1 MAFPKI
7 LRHKAS
13 GPARASRRN
22 RFRDQFVM
30 RLAELEGRLLM
41 SANVPAGSDSP
52 LSSIFWNGGPS
63 TNPANPPSS
72 FIPGISEAPVLKT
85 ITITNTSEITIF
97 PILRNANT
105 GQLPSNLNPNN
116 PGNYY
121 DPQDYHNQEYRAY
134 LGYVDAT
141 GQHFGLKPGAS
152 MTFRVPL
159 VFWDSARM
167 YVATDGNDLV
177 PDDIVNGSNP
187 FRYDPTSTRGVSV
200 SGTPDSWVTQFT
212 AGATE
217 TAGLMMFYHATRPQ
231 GIALDAPAQLTEFTI
246 RAPYLTNWLTEKKI
260 AETTVEYN
268 YDVSYVDSLTAPISM
283 EATDVPVPIPDIPNP
298 PTIGYHY
305 GWAGSNLSNGD
316 TTKPGTMQYM
326 IDSFVKNQGIA
337 SIGQYF
343 GTHGWPEYFN
353 PNGILNIPSGANLF
367 ANSPLN
373 GQLSSYY
380 TYGPNNS
387 WMLSSGGEGPVQMT
401 ASGVIVDSQTLNC
414 GFLSVAARDAFF
426 DTLQSW
432 KDQGQDSYVKNS
444 EMTEFGQILNFE
456 KYEDPNLPGV
466 KVTVKGP
473 IAVTGNQSLIFYR
486 SVKDYATTAITNL
499 WYSWAKYY
507 VDQFAG
513 KTAPT
518 GLAGSIGA
526 TSSTIKLNSPAP
538 ASLAVGMS
546 VTGDGLTPA
555 EGTTIIVLNISDDRK
570 QIRLSQI
577 SNAGGS
583 GKYSFANPTPMAFSD
598 TTGIMSVTLTNGGTG
613 YDPKN
618 PPQITLEGGGGTGAK
633 ATAVVGE
640 TGSITQI
647 VITDSGTGYT
657 SAPTVV
663 IPGNAQAT
671 ATVGSF
677 AKTFPLTFTKDQQ
690 QTALAFASSVYAAM
704 FSESQIPN
712 YTVKN
717 PIMPAAMSLVYTT
730 IGCDVTNIPNAKPV
744 GAVEF
749 NAQVEADIRDL
760 IKSILRGVPD
770 FTRVPEAQW
779 YPHPAT
785 WQGGQQFNVY
795 NLDPYVWFV
804 HEVLGLSGYG
814 FSVDD
819 DTSDVGA
826 YASNYTPQMER
837 VNPNHLEIVFS
848 GLGQLPNQKKW
859 YGNAQYGE
867 ITDIGTISNPTDPD
881 LPYAGKTIVT
891 LTDQTKYWQIQPPG
905 DTLIG
910 AYVIGPGIPAGTI
923 ITMMES
929 SRGLVLVLSNRAP
942 NAKNVQITVTG
953 APPVNPLYDSGFETP
968 VQTQTPP
975 ANFVL
980 DPGGTPW
987 DFNAKAGI
995 AGNGST
1001 YTAQNGPAPEG
1012 KQVALLGPAGGIRQ
1026 KVTLQAGNYVL
1037 SFYAAQR
1044 RRGNSVDRQTISVL
1058 LDGEVIGTIVPSG
1071 SNYTGYTVRFTASAG
1086 KHIIG
1091 LADMGATNDA
1101 TALIDGVAIVARQQT
1116 QQPAALRTPP
1126 TAPAAAGSAQAA
1138 AAKSALVRPAKLATI
1153 APAANRAARIAAVRA
1168 KWAALRAARAN
1179 RLS

>member
-7 LRHKAS
+7 LRQKAS
-13 GPARASRRN
+13 EPARPNRRN

-30 RLAELEGRLLM
+30 RLAELESRLLM
-41 SANVPAGSDSP
+41 SADVPAGSDSP
-52 LSSIFWNGGPS
+52 LGSIFWNGGPS
-63 TNPANPPSS
+63 TNPAAPPAS
-72 FIPGISEAPVLKT
+72 FIKGITEAPVLKT

-134 LGYVDAT
+134 VGYVDAT

-167 YVATDGNDLV
+167 YVATDGKDLV

-200 SGTPDSWVTQFT
+200 SGTADSWVTQFT
-212 AGATE
+212 AGANE
-217 TAGLMMFYHATRPQ
+217 SAGLMMFYHATRPQ

-246 RAPYLTNWLTEKKI
+246 RAPYLTHWLTEEEV

-283 EATDVPVPIPDIPNP
+283 EATDVPVPIPGNPTP

-305 GWAGSNLSNGD
+305 GWAGSDLSNGN
-316 TTKPGTMQYM
+316 TTTPGTMQYM
-326 IDSFVKNQGIA
+326 IESFVKNQGIA

-373 GQLSSYY
+373 AQKSSYF
-380 TYGPNNS
+380 TYGPDNS
-387 WMLSSGGEGPVQMT
+387 WMLSSGGEGPVQST
-401 ASGVIVDSQTLNC
+401 AGGAIVDSQTLRC
-414 GFLSVAARDAFF
+414 DFLTKAARDAFF
-426 DTLQSW
+426 DTLQGW
-432 KDQGQDSYVKNS
+432 KDQGLDFYAKNS
-444 EMTEFGQILNFE
+444 TLTEFGQVTNFV
-456 KYEDPNLPGV
+456 KNEDPNLPGV
-466 KVTVKGP
+466 VVTVKGP
-473 IAVTGNQSLIFYR
+473 VTLTGGQSFIFYR
-486 SVKDYATTAITNL
+486 PVTDYATTAITNL

-513 KTAPT
+513 KTAPSN
-518 GLAGSIGA
+518 LPGSIA
-526 TSSTIKLNSPAP
+526 AKSSTIQLSKPAP

-546 VTGDGLTPA
+546 VTGAGLVPA
-555 EGTTIIVLNISDDRK
+555 NGTSIIVLYISDDRK
-570 QIRLSQI
+570 QIRVSQV
-577 SNAGGS
+577 STSGGS
-583 GKYSFANPTPMAFSD
+583 GGYSFANPTPMAFSD
-598 TTGIMSVTLTNGGTG
+598 TTGIMSVSITNAGSG

-618 PPQITLEGGGGTGAK
+618 PPQVTFQGGGGSGAT
-633 ATAVVGE
+633 ATAVVGDNG
-640 TGSITQI
+640 TITQI
-647 VITDSGTGYT
+647 VMTASGTGYT

-663 IPGNAQAT
+663 ISGNAQAT
-671 ATVGSF
+671 AAVGSF

-690 QTALAFASSVYAAM
+690 QTALAFAGSVYAAM
-704 FSESQIPN
+704 FAESQIPQF
-712 YTVKN
+712 TVNN

-730 IGCDVTNIPNAKPV
+730 IGCDVTHIPNA
-744 GAVEF
+744 
-749 NAQVEADIRDL
+749 NDSNSQIEADVRDL
-760 IKSILRGVPD
+760 IKSILRGVYD
-770 FTRVPEAQW
+770 FTKVPEAQW

-848 GLGQLPNQKKW
+848 GLGNLPNQKKW
-859 YGNAQYGE
+859 YGNAQYGM
-867 ITDIGTISNPTDPD
+867 IQDIGTISNPTDSR

-891 LTDQTKYWQIQPPG
+891 LTDETKYWQIQPPG
-905 DTLIG
+905 PSLIG

-923 ITMMES
+923 ITEMES
-929 SRGLVLVLSNRAP
+929 SRGLVLVLSNKAP
-942 NAKNVQITVTG
+942 GAKAVQIIVTG
-953 APPVNPLYDSGFETP
+953 APPVNPLSNSGFETP
-968 VQTQTPP
+968 QLTQTPP
-975 ANFVL
+975 GNFVL
-980 DPGGTPW
+980 DPDGTLW

-1012 KQVALLGPAGGIRQ
+1012 KQVALLGAAGGIRQ

-1037 SFYAAQR
+1037 SFFAAQR
-1044 RRGNSVDRQTISVL
+1044 KRGNSVDRQTISVL
-1058 LDGEVIGTIVPSG
+1058 LDGEVIGTVVPSG
-1071 SNYTGYTVRFTASAG
+1071 PNYTGYTVRFTAPAG
-1086 KHIIG
+1086 QHIIG
-1091 LADMGATNDA
+1091 LADIGATNDA
-1101 TALIDGVAIVARQQT
+1101 TALIDNVAIVARQQT

-1126 TAPAAAGSAQAA
+1126 AAPAVAGSAQAS
-1138 AAKSALVRPAKLATI
+1138 AAKTALVRPAKLATL

-1168 KWAALRAARAN
+1168 KWAALRAARAH

>member
-1 MAFPKI
+1 MAFSKI
-7 LRHKAS
+7 LRLKTS
-13 GPARASRRN
+13 GPARLKRRN
-22 RFRDQFVM
+22 SFRDQFVM
-30 RLAELEGRLLM
+30 RLAELESRLLM

-63 TNPANPPSS
+63 TNPASPPSS
-72 FIPGISEAPVLKT
+72 FIAGINAAPVLKT

-167 YVATDGNDLV
+167 YVATDGKDLV

-200 SGTPDSWVTQFT
+200 SGTANSWVTQFT
-212 AGATE
+212 AGANE
-217 TAGLMMFYHATRPQ
+217 SAGLMMFYHATRPQ

-246 RAPYLTNWLTEKKI
+246 RAPYLTNWLTEKEV

-283 EATDVPVPIPDIPNP
+283 EATDVPVPIPNNPTP

-305 GWAGSNLSNGD
+305 GWAGSNLSNGN
-316 TTKPGTMQYM
+316 TTTAGTMQYM
-326 IDSFVKNQGIA
+326 IDSFVKNQGVA

-343 GTHGWPEYFN
+343 GTHGWPEYYN

-373 GQLSSYY
+373 AQKSSYF
-380 TYGPNNS
+380 TYGPDNS
-387 WMLSSGGEGPVQMT
+387 WMLSSGGEGPVQST
-401 ASGVIVDSQTLNC
+401 AGGAIVDSQTLRC
-414 GFLSVAARDAFF
+414 DFLTVAARDAFF
-426 DTLQSW
+426 NTLQGW
-432 KDQGQDSYVKNS
+432 KDQGLDFYVKNS
-444 EMTEFGQILNFE
+444 TLVEFGQVTNFV
-456 KYEDPNLPGV
+456 KNEDPNLPGV
-466 KVTVKGP
+466 VITVKGP
-473 IAVTGNQSLIFYR
+473 VTVTGGQSFIFYR
-486 SVKDYATTAITNL
+486 PVTDYATTAVTNL

-518 GLAGSIGA
+518 GLPGSIGIN
-526 TSSTIKLNSPAP
+526 SSTIQLTNPAP

-546 VTGDGLTPA
+546 VTGGGLVPA
-555 EGTTIIVLNISDDRK
+555 QGTSIIVLYISDDRK

-577 SNAGGS
+577 SNAGGN
-583 GKYSFANPTPMAFSD
+583 GPFSFANPTPMAFSD
-598 TTGIMSVTLTNGGTG
+598 TTGIMSVSITNAGTG

-618 PPQITLEGGGGTGAK
+618 PPQVTIQGGGGTGAQ
-633 ATAVVGE
+633 ATAVVGDNG
-640 TGSITQI
+640 TITQI
-647 VITDSGTGYT
+647 VMTASGTGYT

-663 IPGNAQAT
+663 IAGNAQAT

-677 AKTFPLTFTKDQQ
+677 AKTFPLSFTKDQQ
-690 QTALAFASSVYAAM
+690 QTALAFAGSVYAAM
-704 FSESQIPN
+704 FAESQIPQF
-712 YTVKN
+712 TVNN

-730 IGCDVTNIPNAKPV
+730 IGCDVTHIPNANAIK
-744 GAVEF
+744 
-749 NAQVEADIRDL
+749 AQVEADVRDL

-770 FTRVPEAQW
+770 FTKVPEAQW

-826 YASNYTPQMER
+826 YASNYTPQMQR

-859 YGNAQYGE
+859 YGNAQYGK
-867 ITDIGTISNPTDPD
+867 ITDIGTISNPTDIPG
-881 LPYAGKTIVT
+881 LQGKTIVT

-923 ITMMES
+923 ITSMNS
-929 SRGLVLVLSNRAP
+929 SRGLILVLSNRAP
-942 NAKNVQITVTG
+942 GAKNVQITVTG
-953 APPVNPLYDSGFETP
+953 APPVNPLSDSGFETP
-968 VQTQTPP
+968 AQTQTPP

-995 AGNGST
+995 AGNGSS

-1044 RRGNSVDRQTISVL
+1044 KRGNTTDRQTISVL

-1071 SNYTGYTVRFTASAG
+1071 PNYTGYTVRFTATAG
-1086 KHIIG
+1086 NHIIG
-1091 LADMGATNDA
+1091 LADLGASNDA
-1101 TALIDGVAIVARQQT
+1101 TALIDGVAIVARQPTTQQT
-1116 QQPAALRTPP
+1116 QPTPP
-1126 TAPAAAGSAQAA
+1126 PTGTGSTLAA
-1138 AAKSALVRPAKLATI
+1138 AAKTEVIRPAKLAKV
-1153 APAANRAARIAAVRA
+1153 APVANRTARIAAVRA

-1179 RLS
+1179 RTI